1 MFSASGKLLLKINH
15 LCFGTAL
22 YCMITEK
29 RKQVFI
35 LKIKCNKKE
44 LRIVFQKNQNQTLN
58 VLKLKIMKFQSNNLL
73 ENLTR
78 QEFKILTTEV
88 KETLDTDFKKE
99 KKRIFSAAQYWDMQR
114 RKKNLFNTRSY
125 F

>member
-1 MFSASGKLLLKINH
+1 
-15 LCFGTAL
+15 
-22 YCMITEK
+22 
-29 RKQVFI
+29 
-35 LKIKCNKKE
+35 
-44 LRIVFQKNQNQTLN
+44 
-58 VLKLKIMKFQSNNLL
+58 MKFQSNNLL

-88 KETLDTDFKKE
+88 KETLATDFKKE